1 MRNAHESSTSCVALP
16 LLRPLHDKHQEWQ
29 LAYHSEHLPI
39 DAQLTCEKL
48 HLHLG
53 THGQVPYAFLVLR
66 VFFFLSRLIF
76 QGNMLGTT
84 PAGLPGA

>member
-29 LAYHSEHLPI
+29 LAYHGEHLSI

-48 HLHLG
+48 PLHLG
-53 THGQVPYAFLVLR
+53 THGQVPYAFSVLR
-66 VFFFLSRLIF
+66 VFPFFKV
-76 QGNMLGTT
+76 
-84 PAGLPGA
+84 A